1 MSLKKAPPLLSRLL
15 LVVSSI
21 LAVGALFLFFSQAL
35 EPVDVPLL
43 SFPKVARP
51 FNPKADV
58 SENPSFQRM
67 HLPNMTVPE
76 FQQGKD
82 NPFLPASTSTRTER
96 TEIPTTTTEGVPELE
111 MDSPSTTILLPAE
124 TPVDLMASS
133 SSVPS
138 FESSTSVFSEVL

>member
-1 MSLKKAPPLLSRLL
+1 MSLKKAPPLLSRVL

-43 SFPKVARP
+43 SFPKVVRP

-82 NPFLPASTSTRTER
+82 NPFLPASTSTRTEA
-96 TEIPTTTTEGVPELE
+96 PTTTTEGAPELV
-111 MDSPSTTILLPAE
+111 MDSSSTTIPLSDEIP
-124 TPVDLMASS
+124 TDFMASPS
-133 SSVPS
+133 SIPS
-138 FESSTSVFSEVL
+138 FESSTSVFPDTL